1 MHYFKAIVG
10 PGDSHQLGHFLAKK
24 GISHRTLKNVRYN
37 GGLLLVNHKRRLAS
51 YRLHTGDEVIVIMGR
66 EKENKWLKP
75 VKGPLAIELETPD
88 YLILNKPAGV
98 LTTPTRYEDH
108 DSLVNFLLDYLQK
121 KGSDRPHVVTR
132 LDRDT
137 SGLVLVAKY
146 GSAHDRFAQ
155 LGHRVLQKKYHA
167 IVHGN
172 FDHDEGRFD
181 QPIGKVDDSVKR
193 GVTANGRSAHTLY
206 RVLAQK
212 PGASL
217 VEVKLLTGR
226 THQIRVHF
234 AASGHP
240 LFGDQLYGEA
250 DGFDR
255 QALNAFSLAFPDPF
269 NGQRRLV
276 EIPDPLDMQDLW
288 QQL

>member
-1 MHYFKAIVG
+1 MHYFKAIVR

-37 GGLLLVNHKRRLAS
+37 GGWLLVNHKRRLAS
-51 YRLHTGDEVIVIMGR
+51 YRLHDGDEVIVIMGR
-66 EKENKWLKP
+66 EKDNKWLQP
-75 VKGPLAIELETPD
+75 VKGPLDIALETPD
-88 YLILNKPAGV
+88 YLIINKPAGV

-108 DSLVNFLLDYLQK
+108 DSLVNYLLFYLQK

-146 GSAHDRFAQ
+146 GAAHDRFAQ
-155 LGHRVLQKKYHA
+155 LGHQVLQKKYHA

-172 FDHDEGRFD
+172 FKDVEGRFD
-181 QPIGKVDDSVKR
+181 DPIGKVDSGVKR
-193 GVTANGRSAHTLY
+193 GVVAGGRSAHTRY
-206 RVLAQK
+206 KVLAQK

-217 VEVKLLTGR
+217 VEVRLLTGR

-234 AASGHP
+234 AHSGHP
-240 LFGDQLYGEA
+240 LFGDQLYGGG
-250 DGFDR
+250 DNFDR
-255 QALNAFSLAFPDPF
+255 QALNAFSLSFPDPF
-269 NGQRRLV
+269 SGKKRRI
-276 EIPDPLDMQDLW
+276 EIPDPQDMQTLW

>member
-1 MHYFKAIVG
+1 MHYFKAIVR

-24 GISHRTLKNVRYN
+24 GISHRALKNVRYN

-51 YRLHTGDEVIVIMGR
+51 YRLSTGDEVIVVLGR
-66 EKENKWLKP
+66 EKKNKWLKP
-75 VKGPLAIELETPD
+75 VKGPLTIELETAD
-88 YLILNKPAGV
+88 YLIVNKPAGV

-108 DSLVNFLLDYLQK
+108 DSLVNFLLYYLQK

-132 LDRDT
+132 LDCDT
-137 SGLVLVAKY
+137 SGLVLIAKY
-146 GSAHDRFAQ
+146 GAAHDRFAQ

-167 IVHGN
+167 IVHGI
-172 FDHDEGRFD
+172 FRQASGRFA
-181 QPIGKVDDSVKR
+181 QPIGKIDASVKR
-193 GVTANGRSAHTLY
+193 GVTPSGRSACTCY

-234 AASGHP
+234 AANGHP
-240 LFGDQLYGEA
+240 LFGDQLYGRA
-250 DGFDR
+250 DGFAH
-255 QALNAFSLAFPDPF
+255 QALNAFSLSFPDPF
-269 NGQRRLV
+269 DGQRRHI
-276 EIPDPLDMQDLW
+276 EIADPSDMQALW